1 MEPHGEK
8 LYYQYFYW
16 AHIPERK
23 NEENSL
29 QTQEFCQKGPCGR
42 LILIMI
48 SWLEGNEVG
57 LLPAQSIAWFF
68 SSELASVGDF
78 ISSH

>member
-1 MEPHGEK
+1 MENNCIISIFTGHT
-8 LYYQYFYW
+8 YQK
-16 AHIPERK
+16 ERK

-57 LLPAQSIAWFF
+57 LLPAQSIAWFS